1 MNSQPRTQF
10 ELSEAERDQKPLDP
24 LEEMA
29 QRRRRSI
36 QDRSLTFNSFCELKD
51 SVPPPCPTDEQIAE
65 YAPLLVASL
74 RRLLTDCDWATRT
87 LGSIDTSLVVR
98 NSLVAA
104 NKVLAEAAAWK
115 PEGTNDA
122 VA

>member
-10 ELSEAERDQKPLDP
+10 ELTEAERDQKPLDP

-36 QDRSLTFNSFCELKD
+36 RDRSLMCNVFCDLKD
-51 SVPPPCPTDEQIAE
+51 SVPPPCPDSEQIAE

-74 RRLLTDCDWATRT
+74 RRVLTDCDWATRN
-87 LGSIDTSLVVR
+87 LGGIDTSLVVR
-98 NSLVAA
+98 NSLVEAT
-104 NKVLAEAAAWK
+104 KVLAEAAAWK
-115 PEGTNDA
+115 REGATDA

>member
-1 MNSQPRTQF
+1 MNQQPRTQF
-10 ELSEAERDQKPLDP
+10 ELSEAERDQLPLDP

-36 QDRSLTFNSFCELKD
+36 QDRSRMFNSFCELRD
-51 SVPPPCPTDEQIAE
+51 SVPPPCLNDEQIAE

-74 RRLLTDCDWATRT
+74 RRVLTDCDWATRT

-98 NSLVAA
+98 NALVAA
-104 NKVLAEAAAWK
+104 NKVLAEAAAWNR
-115 PEGTNDA
+115 EGATDA

>member
-1 MNSQPRTQF
+1 MNQPPRTQF

-36 QDRSLTFNSFCELKD
+36 RDRSLMDNLFCDLKD
-51 SVPPPCPTDEQIAE
+51 GVPPPCPNDEQIAE

-74 RRLLTDCDWATRT
+74 RRLFADCDWATRT
-87 LGSIDTSLVVR
+87 LGSVDTSLVVR
-98 NSLVAA
+98 NSLVEAR
-104 NKVLAEAAAWK
+104 KVLAEAAAWK
-115 PEGTNDA
+115 REGSTDA

>member
-1 MNSQPRTQF
+1 MNGQPRTQF
-10 ELSEAERDQKPLDP
+10 ELSESERDQKPLDP

-36 QDRSLTFNSFCELKD
+36 QDRSAMFNSFCELKD
-51 SVPPPCPTDEQIAE
+51 SVPPPCPNAEQIGE
-65 YAPLLVASL
+65 YAPLLIASF
-74 RRLLTDCDWATRT
+74 RRLVTDCDWATRT
-87 LGSIDTSLVVR
+87 LGGIDTSIVVR
-98 NSLVAA
+98 SALVAA